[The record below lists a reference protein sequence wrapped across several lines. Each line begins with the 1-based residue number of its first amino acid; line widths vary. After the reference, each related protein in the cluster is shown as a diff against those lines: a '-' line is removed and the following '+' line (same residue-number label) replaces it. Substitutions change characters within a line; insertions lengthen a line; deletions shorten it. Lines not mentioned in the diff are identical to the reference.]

1 VTFNSYGTP
10 FVFCILFLFPTHLL
24 NFHITELWL
33 RKNIN
38 GPCGILHRGLHFA
51 RRGLKFTL
59 PTSQV
64 FWAGFSMDFLLA
76 KKKVEGARK
85 MENLWN
91 CCNRKSLLARIL
103 SGNMSP
109 WKKKTLHVKQ
119 SVSVFESCLSL
130 VAVILGHLPALGIIF
145 PYFNDLHWSRPS
157 RPDNISIIKASPS
170 TQRRL
175 NWGLTKGQ

>member
-1 VTFNSYGTP
+1 MLVVGWVHLLFFASCFCFPPISWTSTSLSCGCGRTSMDHV
-10 FVFCILFLFPTHLL
+10 VFCIVDSISPAEAWNSHCQHPRCF
-24 NFHITELWL
+24 
-33 RKNIN
+33 
-38 GPCGILHRGLHFA
+38 G
-51 RRGLKFTL
+51 
-59 PTSQV
+59 QV
-64 FWAGFSMDFLLA
+64 FPWIFCWQ

>member
-1 VTFNSYGTP
+1 MTFNSYGTP

-109 WKKKTLHVKQ
+109 WKKKTSCEAKRFSFRKLL
-119 SVSVFESCLSL
+119 ESCSGHPWTS
-130 VAVILGHLPALGIIF
+130 ACTWNHLPL
-145 PYFNDLHWSRPS
+145 L
-157 RPDNISIIKASPS
+157 
-170 TQRRL
+170 QRSSL
-175 NWGLTKGQ
+175 IETFETW